1 MSRKRTDR
9 LCVRMNLCVNNEI
22 NDAIECFQLAERL
35 KKNKLSKAESGEKYF
50 EMLHEFYKEHQKQ
63 MA

>member
-22 NDAIECFQLAERL
+22 NEAVEIHQAEL
-35 KKNKLSKAESGEKYF
+35 KIKGRKLSKAESGEKYF